1 MNNKISFISDNNIK
15 ITNKIIDRLAETLEI
30 ELNQYQSGYIFE
42 STGVREDYAT
52 VEININN
59 KNHKQVVLEVVVDAN
74 TKIIMWDSIR
84 INPIAVDNIGAISE
98 LVNKN
103 WFRLKN
109 RYSNEYFDENRKVVL
124 SLNE

>member
-1 MNNKISFISDNNIK
+1 MNNKTSFISDNNIK
-15 ITNKIIDRLAETLEI
+15 ITNKIIDRLAEALEI

-59 KNHKQVVLEVVVDAN
+59 KNHKQVFLEVIVDAN

-84 INPIAVDNIGAISE
+84 INPIAVDNIGTMSE
-98 LVNKN
+98 IVNKN
-103 WFRLKN
+103 WFRLKD
-109 RYSNEYFDENRKVVL
+109 RYSNEYFDEKRKVVL

>member
-1 MNNKISFISDNNIK
+1 MNNKMSFISDDNIK
-15 ITNKIIDRLAETLEI
+15 ITNKIIDRLAEALEI
-30 ELNQYQSGYIFE
+30 ELNQYQTGYIFE

>member
-1 MNNKISFISDNNIK
+1 MNNKMSFISDNNIK
-15 ITNKIIDRLAETLEI
+15 ITNKIIDRLAEALEI

-59 KNHKQVVLEVVVDAN
+59 KNHKQVFLEVVVDAK
-74 TKIIMWDSIR
+74 TKIIMWDSIM
-84 INPIAVDNIGAISE
+84 INPTVVDNIGAISE

-109 RYSNEYFDENRKVVL
+109 RYSDEYFDENIKVVL

>member
-1 MNNKISFISDNNIK
+1 MNNKMSFISDNNIK

-30 ELNQYQSGYIFE
+30 ELNQYPSGYIFE

-59 KNHKQVVLEVVVDAN
+59 KNHKQVFLEVIVDAN

-84 INPIAVDNIGAISE
+84 INPIAVDNIGPMSE
-98 LVNKN
+98 IVKKN
-103 WFRLKN
+103 WFRLKD
-109 RYSNEYFDENRKVVL
+109 RYSNEYFDEKRKVVL